1 MLEKTSKIVSNYIL
15 KVTLVFIY
23 FTIAVTAFLI
33 LNNIFQWY
41 EISIG
46 QIVPAGLGAIGTLL
60 LAWVT
65 ARTLEQN
72 KDLVQSEKA
81 RIKPSIRRVGEYDT
95 ENSNNIVLGL
105 ENVGYGKAINIKI
118 LPQIYVRGVSTTWLS
133 PHEKLDTYL
142 SRRHTLP
149 TIETRASSLYKQK
162 DNIDLFT
169 GNGGVLEGGE
179 IDRFST
185 RIDYKNLNNS
195 EWHINDES
203 EHPDILLFTKLMEI
217 LSEEEMPGLGFH
229 FILVYEDV
237 LGNTYQTSIPG
248 QIFTVTETEEL
259 SDILS
264 NPNWIPELDRKYH
277 KRNQIYNIK
286 QKIKN
291 KIRLN

>member
-1 MLEKTSKIVSNYIL
+1 MFEKLSDFINNNIL
-15 KVTLVFIY
+15 KGILAFIY
-23 FTIAVTAFLI
+23 FTIAVTAFLV

-41 EISIG
+41 DVSIG

-95 ENSNNIVLGL
+95 ENPNNILIKL

-118 LPQIYVRGVSTTWLS
+118 LPQIYVRGDSTIWLS

-142 SRRHTLP
+142 SRRQDLP
-149 TIETRASSLYKQK
+149 TIETRTSSLYKQK
-162 DNIDLFT
+162 DNIDIFT
-169 GNGGVLEGGE
+169 GDGGVLEGGE
-179 IDRFST
+179 IAGFST
-185 RIDYKNLNNS
+185 RIDYKNLSNS
-195 EWHINDES
+195 EWHLNDES
-203 EHPDILLFTKLMEI
+203 EYPDIIVFTKLMQI
-217 LSEEEMPGLGFH
+217 LNEKSALELGFH
-229 FILVYEDV
+229 FTLVYEDV

-264 NPNWIPELDRKYH
+264 NPSWIPELDRKYH
-277 KRNQIYNIK
+277 KRNRIHNIK
-286 QKIKN
+286 QKIKQ
-291 KIRLN
+291 KLRLN